1 MGDIFTLKFWE
12 PFLRVVRIDDYC
24 PVRVLYGIP
33 KDGSPMI
40 HDYIFDAENIL
51 VFGTTGSGKTTF
63 LNTFIRGV
71 SHISTVD
78 DVRFVLVDSKRV
90 DFNQYKD
97 SELLLCP
104 IINNASNSFILTCF
118 C

>member
-1 MGDIFTLKFWE
+1 M
-12 PFLRVVRIDDYC
+12 
-24 PVRVLYGIP
+24 P
-33 KDGSPMI
+33 KDGSPLI

-63 LNTFIRGV
+63 LNTFIRSV

-90 DFNQYKD
+90 DFNQYKE
-97 SELLLCP
+97 SELLLYP
-104 IINNASNSFILTCF
+104 VINEASEFISKANLLIEEIEKKKRTNWRN
-118 C
+118 